1 MIGKGHAISGT
12 RVSIS
17 YGWNQEKEAEV
28 VLREHVA
35 GDTPSEIAEEFRI
48 IQSQNER
55 CINNTLS
62 FIVSPTIEDGKDLS
76 KKELED
82 LAKRFLKEMN
92 LQNNQSIAF
101 VHRDKAHTHVHIYTN
116 RIGFDGKTYNDSFIG
131 KRSQIAADNVAKE
144 LGFTRVREV
153 QKERLN
159 ELKYLREEIKNIN
172 DRVLQTR
179 PKSIDEYISKMKA
192 LKVEVIPTINKAN
205 QLQGFRVEYK
215 GVNLKASE
223 VDRSTS
229 GNRLIPTISQNQGLR
244 RLMEAP
250 KDLQVL
256 NKTVQLSGNL
266 STKIAKEI
274 LKGTIKIIRDTG
286 IGMGY

>member
-1 MIGKGHAISGT
+1 MIGKGHAISGA

-35 GDTPSEIAEEFRI
+35 GDTPAEIAEEFRI

-62 FIVSPTIEDGKDLS
+62 FIISPTIEDGQDLS

-82 LAKRFLKEMN
+82 LAKKFLKEMN
-92 LQNNQSIAF
+92 LQNNQSIGF

-116 RIGFDGKTYNDSFIG
+116 RIGFDGKAYNDSFIG

-144 LGFTRVREV
+144 LGLTRVREV
-153 QKERLN
+153 QQERLN
-159 ELKYLREEIKNIN
+159 ELKGLRQEIKNIH
-172 DRVLQTR
+172 DRVLQSR
-179 PKSIDEYISKMKA
+179 PKSLDEYISKMKA
-192 LKVEVIPTINKAN
+192 QKVDVIPTINKAN

-215 GVNLKASE
+215 GFNLKASE
-223 VDRSTS
+223 VDRSMS
-229 GNRLIPTISQNQGLR
+229 GNRLIPQISQNR
-244 RLMEAP
+244 SFTRLKEVP
-250 KDLQVL
+250 KTFQVL
-256 NKTVQLSGNL
+256 DKTVQLSSNL
-266 STKIAKEI
+266 STKIAKGLI
-274 LKGTIKIIRDTG
+274 KGTIKIIRDTG

>member
-1 MIGKGHAISGT
+1 MIGKGHSVSGT
-12 RVSIS
+12 RVSVS

-35 GDTPSEIAEEFRI
+35 GDTPVEIAEEFRI

-62 FIVSPTIEDGKDLS
+62 FIVSPTIEDGQDLS
-76 KKELED
+76 KTDLEEI
-82 LAKRFLKEMN
+82 ARKFLKEMN
-92 LQNNQSIAF
+92 LQNNQSIGF

-116 RIGFDGKTYNDSFIG
+116 RIGFDGKAYNDSFIG

-144 LGFTRVREV
+144 LGLTRVREV
-153 QKERLN
+153 QNEKLN
-159 ELKYLREEIKNIN
+159 ELKHLRQQIKNIH
-172 DRVLQTR
+172 DRVLQSR
-179 PKSIDEYISKMKA
+179 PKSLDDYVSKMKA
-192 LKVEVIPTINKAN
+192 QKVEVIPTINKAN
-205 QLQGFRVEYK
+205 QLQGFRMEYK

-223 VDRSTS
+223 VDRSMS
-229 GNRLIPTISQNQGLR
+229 GNRLIPQIYQNR
-244 RLMEAP
+244 NSTRLKEVP
-250 KDLQVL
+250 KTFQVL
-256 NKTVQLSGNL
+256 DKTVQLSSNL

-274 LKGTIKIIRDTG
+274 LKGIVKTVRDTG

>member
-1 MIGKGHAISGT
+1 MIGKGHSVSGT

-35 GDTPSEIAEEFRI
+35 GDTPAEIAEEFRI

-76 KKELED
+76 KKDLEA
-82 LAKRFLKEMN
+82 LAKKFLKEMN
-92 LQNNQSIAF
+92 LQNNQSIGF
-101 VHRDKAHTHVHIYTN
+101 VHWDKAHTHVHIYTN
-116 RIGFDGKTYNDSFIG
+116 RIGFDGKAYNDSYIG

-144 LGFTRVREV
+144 LGLTRVREV
-153 QKERLN
+153 QNEKLH
-159 ELKYLREEIKNIN
+159 ELKHLRQQIKNIH

-179 PKSIDEYISKMKA
+179 PKSLDEYISKMKA
-192 LKVEVIPTINKAN
+192 QKVDVIPTINKAN

-223 VDRSTS
+223 VDRSMS
-229 GNRLIPTISQNQGLR
+229 GNRLIPQISQNR
-244 RLMEAP
+244 NYTRLKEVP
-250 KDLQVL
+250 KTFQVMD
-256 NKTVQLSGNL
+256 KTVQLSSNL
-266 STKIAKEI
+266 STKIAKELI
-274 LKGTIKIIRDTG
+274 KGIVKTVRDTG

>member
-28 VLREHVA
+28 VLREHLA
-35 GDTPSEIAEEFRI
+35 GETPAEIAEEFRI

-76 KKELED
+76 KNELED

-92 LQNNQSIAF
+92 LQNNQSIGF

-116 RIGFDGKTYNDSFIG
+116 RIGFDGKVYNDSFIG

-144 LGFTRVREV
+144 LGFKRVREV
-153 QKERLN
+153 QQERLN
-159 ELKYLREEIKNIN
+159 ELKGLRQEIKNIH
-172 DRVLQTR
+172 DRVLQSR
-179 PKSIDEYISKMKA
+179 PKSLDEYINKMKA
-192 LKVEVIPTINKAN
+192 QKVEVIPTINKAN

-223 VDRSTS
+223 VHRSMS
-229 GNRLIPTISQNQGLR
+229 GNRLIPTISQNQSFK
-244 RLMEAP
+244 RLTQAP
-250 KDLQVL
+250 KELQVL
-256 NKTVQLSGNL
+256 NKTVQLSSNL
-266 STKIAKEI
+266 STKIAKELI
-274 LKGTIKIIRDTG
+274 KGAVKIVRDTG
-286 IGMGY
+286 IGI

>member
-1 MIGKGHAISGT
+1 MIGKGHSVSGT

-17 YGWNQEKEAEV
+17 YGWNQEKDAEV
-28 VLREHVA
+28 VLREHLA
-35 GDTPSEIAEEFRI
+35 GDTPAEITEEFRI

-82 LAKRFLKEMN
+82 LAKRFIKEMK
-92 LQNNQSIAF
+92 LQDHQSIGF

-116 RIGFDGKTYNDSFIG
+116 RIGFDGKAYNDSFIG

-144 LGFTRVREV
+144 LGLTRVREV
-153 QKERLN
+153 QKEKLH
-159 ELKYLREEIKNIN
+159 ELKHLRQEIKNIH

-179 PKSIDEYISKMKA
+179 PRSLDEYISKMKA
-192 LKVEVIPTINKAN
+192 LKVEVMPTINKAN

-223 VDRSTS
+223 VDRSMS
-229 GNRLIPTISQNQGLR
+229 GNRLILQIAQNR
-244 RLMEAP
+244 NYTRLKEVP
-250 KDLQVL
+250 KTFQVL
-256 NKTVQLSGNL
+256 DKTVQLSSNL

-274 LKGTIKIIRDTG
+274 LKGIVKTVRDTG

>member
-17 YGWNQEKEAEV
+17 YGWNQEKDAEV
-28 VLREHVA
+28 VLREHVV
-35 GDTPSEIAEEFRI
+35 GETPAEIAEEFRI

-62 FIVSPTIEDGKDLS
+62 FIVSPTIEDGEDLS
-76 KKELED
+76 KKDLED

-92 LQNNQSIAF
+92 LQNNQSIGF

-116 RIGFDGKTYNDSFIG
+116 RIGFDGKVYNDSFIG

-153 QKERLN
+153 QQERLN
-159 ELKYLREEIKNIN
+159 ELKGLRQEIKNIH
-172 DRVLQTR
+172 DRVLQSR
-179 PKSIDEYISKMKA
+179 PKSLDEYISRMKA
-192 LKVEVIPTINKAN
+192 QKAEVIPTINKAN

-223 VDRSTS
+223 VDRSMS
-229 GNRLIPTISQNQGLR
+229 GNRLIPTISQNQGLKR
-244 RLMEAP
+244 IMESP
-250 KDLQVL
+250 KELQVL

-266 STKIAKEI
+266 STKIAKE
-274 LKGTIKIIRDTG
+274 LVKGAVKIVRDTG
-286 IGMGY
+286 IGI

>member
-1 MIGKGHAISGT
+1 VIGKGHSVSGT
-12 RVSIS
+12 RVSVS

-35 GDTPSEIAEEFRI
+35 GDTPVEIAEEFRI

-62 FIVSPTIEDGKDLS
+62 FIVSPTIEDGQDLS
-76 KKELED
+76 KTDLEEI
-82 LAKRFLKEMN
+82 ARKFLKEMN
-92 LQNNQSIAF
+92 LQNNQSIGF

-116 RIGFDGKTYNDSFIG
+116 RIGFDGKAYNDSFIG

-144 LGFTRVREV
+144 LGLTRVREV
-153 QKERLN
+153 QNEKLN
-159 ELKYLREEIKNIN
+159 ELKHLRQQIKNIH
-172 DRVLQTR
+172 DRVLQSR
-179 PKSIDEYISKMKA
+179 PKSLDDYVSKMKA
-192 LKVEVIPTINKAN
+192 QKVEVIPTINKAN
-205 QLQGFRVEYK
+205 QLQGFRMEYK

-223 VDRSTS
+223 VDRSMS
-229 GNRLIPTISQNQGLR
+229 GNRLIPQIYQNR
-244 RLMEAP
+244 NSTRLKEVP
-250 KDLQVL
+250 KTFQVL
-256 NKTVQLSGNL
+256 DKTVQLSSNL

-274 LKGTIKIIRDTG
+274 LKGIVKTVRDTG

>member
-1 MIGKGHAISGT
+1 MIGKGHAVSGT

-35 GDTPSEIAEEFRI
+35 GDTPAEIAEEFRI

-82 LAKRFLKEMN
+82 LAKKFLKEMN
-92 LQNNQSIAF
+92 LQNNQSIGF

-116 RIGFDGKTYNDSFIG
+116 RIGFDGKAYNDSFIG

-144 LGFTRVREV
+144 LGLTRVREV
-153 QKERLN
+153 QQERLN
-159 ELKYLREEIKNIN
+159 ELKGLRQEIKNIH
-172 DRVLQTR
+172 DRVLQSR
-179 PKSIDEYISKMKA
+179 PKSLDEYISKMKA
-192 LKVEVIPTINKAN
+192 QKVEVIPTINKAN

-223 VDRSTS
+223 VDRSMS

-244 RLMEAP
+244 KLMEAP

-256 NKTVQLSGNL
+256 NKTVQISNNL
-266 STKIAKEI
+266 STKIAKELI
-274 LKGTIKIIRDTG
+274 KGAVKIVRDTG
-286 IGMGY
+286 IGYGY